1 MADNIDLLIVGAGP
15 AGLGAAVAARSCGLD
30 VAVADENV
38 AVGGQIFRN
47 IQLPCIEH
55 ILDERT
61 LEIGR
66 KLVRDFEACGAEFL
80 PNTSVWGMENSEV
93 FCKSPEGVRKISASK
108 VLFATGGYERPVPF
122 KGWTLPGVYT
132 AGAAEMLFRSEGS
145 LPGGREP
152 VVLCGNGPLLMA
164 LAVHLI
170 EQGVPVLAWLDT
182 GKFSS
187 KLSASVH
194 MGRIF
199 QDMPYFKHGMHL
211 ALQIIKAKV
220 PIITGVTAVEA
231 CGSEYVEKI
240 VYVKNGKRYELA
252 ASALIR
258 HEGIIPRIQI
268 PGALDMQLSWDSLQ
282 RYWYPKTDEF
292 GRTSLN
298 NVYIAGDN
306 AFVHGGESAIWKGYV
321 CGYAIAED
329 LGVVPGTEIR
339 EKSGEYCRRM
349 RLLCKARDYLRY
361 VFAPNPQVFD
371 IPDDTVVCR
380 CECITAGEIRQA
392 VKEGFTNPREVKI
405 ATRAGMGPCQGRS
418 CGVALAEIIAQS
430 TGADVEQVGILKCR
444 QPFLPVTLADYC
456 ALHA

>member
-15 AGLGAAVAARSCGLD
+15 AGLGAAVAAGSCGLD
-30 VAVADENV
+30 AAVVDEY
-38 AVGGQIFRN
+38 ASVGGQIFRN
-47 IQLPCIEH
+47 IQLPCIEK

-61 LEIGR
+61 LGIGR
-66 KLVRDFEACGAEFL
+66 KLVEDFEKSGVKFY
-80 PNTSVWGMENSEV
+80 PNTSVWGMENTTV
-93 FCKSPEGVRKISASK
+93 FCKSPDEVKKISASK
-108 VLFATGGYERPVPF
+108 IIYATGGYERPVPF

-132 AGAAEMLFRSEGS
+132 AGAAEMLFRSAGE
-145 LPGGREP
+145 LPSGKEP

-164 LAVHLI
+164 LAVHLT
-170 EQGVPVLAWLDT
+170 EHGVPIRAWLDT

-194 MGRIF
+194 MGRVF

-211 ALQIIKAKV
+211 ALEIIKAKV
-220 PIITGVTAVEA
+220 PIITGVSAVEA
-231 CGSEYVEKI
+231 CGSGFVEKV
-240 VYVKNGKRYELA
+240 VYTKNGKCYELA

-268 PGALDMQLSWDSLQ
+268 PSALDMKLEWDSLQ
-282 RYWYPKTDEF
+282 RYWYPKTDAF

-298 NVYIAGDN
+298 HVYIAGDN

-321 CGYAIAED
+321 CGYAAAWD
-329 LGVVPGTEIR
+329 LGVVPDNEIKA
-339 EKSGEYCRRM
+339 KSEEYFRKM
-349 RLLCKARDYLRY
+349 QLLCRARDYLRY

-371 IPDDTVVCR
+371 IPDDTIVCR
-380 CECITAGEIRQA
+380 CECVTAGEIRQA
-392 VKEGFTNPREVKI
+392 AREGFTNPREVKI

-418 CGVALAEIIAQS
+418 CGTALAEIIAQT
-430 TGADVEQVGILKCR
+430 TGMNAEQVGILKCR
-444 QPFLPVTLADYC
+444 QPFSPVTLAEYC